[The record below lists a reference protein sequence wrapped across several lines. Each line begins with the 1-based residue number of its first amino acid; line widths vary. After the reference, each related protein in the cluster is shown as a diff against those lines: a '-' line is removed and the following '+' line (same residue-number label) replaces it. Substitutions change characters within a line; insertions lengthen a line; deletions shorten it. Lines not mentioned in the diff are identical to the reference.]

1 MSPKSFS
8 EEVKRPLFPSRAV
21 LYLLYTVIFGLVFI
35 PYAYALFRRGGSF
48 IWLVDGLEQQY
59 PFFILEG
66 NWLRDLVG
74 NLASGHLELPMWT
87 PMVGYGTDYLVT
99 VSNTLGN
106 PINLLSVFAS
116 PENAELLLNLTVPLT
131 LYLAGISFLA
141 YCEYKRW
148 DRASALVGSLAYLF
162 TGFSVIAFCQVYM
175 VYPLV
180 LAPLVLQGVDRL
192 FDNKSPVML
201 SVSVGLCCL
210 YSVTV
215 GYAVCLLLLAYCCI
229 RFFHLEEKKSLR
241 SFFGWFFRILPW
253 VLVGILVA
261 GILFFP
267 VAQSIL
273 SQDRVGLERPDALLY
288 DLDYYRSLFLALLV
302 PQQLGADCFFSL
314 TPIGLVSILILLLEK
329 KGREERVLL
338 WAVAVFTVFLL
349 LPVFGKV
356 FNGFAY
362 PNNRWVWAY
371 SLAVGIATVLA
382 AQKLAQCNGRRTL
395 ALPLLCS
402 AFACLAILLFGR
414 SLADSYFFQCVAL
427 TLVLAIALLHPFWR
441 TRLHRVAIS
450 IACIALST
458 FVAFSEWGIERAE
471 SNVSLGSA
479 YETVVSDNP
488 KSLVLRQDAD
498 ESARVEGCHAPTLR
512 NDVIAMGVQG
522 NTFYNSYYNSFID
535 EYHSSLGLV
544 TSPFNFSFSSMDAR
558 GPLLALSGTNY
569 LVCPS
574 EQEGAVPRMFDR
586 SLCTEDF
593 NGTDYTLYATDHV
606 LPLAYTV
613 DKSITRDE
621 YDLLA
626 PVQRQEALLQ
636 GVVLDQTDET
646 TTTFDPSASHTIE
659 MELSSRPM
667 DTPASASGGSG
678 NQSDA
683 IRIEGNSIVVLST
696 EGTAYLYGTIPSG
709 WEAYLTFE
717 GLSYAPLSE
726 SENPNRV
733 NVAISTAD
741 SYSSLSQTLPSDHM
755 HAGKDT
761 WTANLGVS
769 ENDRTYITLKF
780 DAPGVYS
787 FKDLRVDIENP
798 DVIIGNV
805 DELASASAQDISF
818 LGNDL
823 SCTVKEASGN
833 EYLYLRIPYSKG
845 WSAFVNGRETEVL
858 NANVGFMAI
867 KLTEGSNNVRL
878 HYETP
883 GLMIGTL
890 CTATGLV
897 TLVASSLYRRRK
909 KASASAIG
917 SSPAHFGTER
927 RAHRLS
933 HRSHARKQLD
943 ESWGPDDHGS
953 RG

>member
-1 MSPKSFS
+1 MNPKSFPKG
-8 EEVKRPLFPSRAV
+8 VQRPLFPSRAA
-21 LYLLYTVIFGLVFI
+21 LYLLYTVLFALVFI
-35 PYAYALFRRGGSF
+35 TYAYALFRRGGSF

-66 NWLRDLVG
+66 NWLRDLAG
-74 NLASGHLELPMWT
+74 NLASGRLELPMWT
-87 PMVGYGTDYLVT
+87 PMVGYGADYLVT

-106 PINLLSVFAS
+106 PINLLSVFTS
-116 PENAELLLNLTVPLT
+116 PENAELFLNLTVPFT

-148 DRASALVGSLAYLF
+148 DRASSLVGSLAYLF
-162 TGFSVIAFCQVYM
+162 TGFSVIAFSQVYM

-180 LAPLVLQGVDRL
+180 LAPLVLQGIDRV
-192 FDNKSPVML
+192 FDKKPPVML

-215 GYAVCLLLLAYCCI
+215 GYAVCLLLFTYCCI

-241 SFFGWFFRILPW
+241 SFFGWLFRILPW

-288 DLDYYRSLFLALLV
+288 DHDYYRNLLLALLV
-302 PQQLGADCFFSL
+302 PQQLGADCLFSL

-329 KGREERVLL
+329 KGREERMLL
-338 WAVAVFTVFLL
+338 WVVASFTVFLL

-371 SLAVGIATVLA
+371 SLAVGVATVLA
-382 AQKLAQCNGRRTL
+382 TQKVEQCNSRCTR
-395 ALPLLCS
+395 ALPLICS

-414 SLADSYFFQCVAL
+414 SLDDSDFFQCVAL
-427 TLVLAIALLHPFWR
+427 TLVLVIAVLHPFGR
-441 TRLHRVAIS
+441 TRSRRVAAL

-512 NDVIAMGVQG
+512 NDVIALGVQG

-535 EYHSSLGLV
+535 EYHDSLGLV
-544 TSPFNFSFSSMDAR
+544 TSPFNFSYSSMDAR

-574 EQEGAVPRMFDR
+574 EQDKAVPKMFDR
-586 SLCTEDF
+586 ALRTEEF
-593 NGTDYTLYATDHV
+593 NGTDYTLFATDHV

-613 DKSITRDE
+613 DKSISRDE

-636 GVVLDQTDET
+636 GIVLDQTDET
-646 TTTFDPSASHTIE
+646 TTTFDPSASHAIE

-667 DTPASASGGSG
+667 DTPASAGDGSG
-678 NQSDA
+678 DQSDA
-683 IRIEGNSIVVLST
+683 IRIEGNNIVVLST

-709 WEAYLTFE
+709 WEVYLTFE

-726 SENPNRV
+726 SEDPTRV
-733 NVAISTAD
+733 NVTINTAD

-755 HAGKDT
+755 YAGKDT

-805 DELASASAQDISF
+805 DELASASAQDIAL

-823 SCTVKEASGN
+823 TCKVDSAGED
-833 EYLYLRIPYSKG
+833 EYLYFRIPYSQG

-867 KLTEGSNNVRL
+867 KLTEGSNSVRL

-883 GLMIGTL
+883 GLMVGAL
-890 CTATGLV
+890 CTVIALV
-897 TLVASSLYRRRK
+897 TLVASSCYRRRK
-909 KASASAIG
+909 KASTSEIG
-917 SSPAHFGTER
+917 ASPAHFDSER
-927 RAHRLS
+927 KTH
-933 HRSHARKQLD
+933 HPPHKSHAKLPD
-943 ESWGPDDHGS
+943 ES
-953 RG
+953 